1 MKELTKAEDQV
12 MQILWKLK
20 KAFVNDIIDK
30 IPEPKPAYNTVSTI
44 VRILE
49 KKGFV
54 SYNAYGKSHQYYP
67 LVEKTA
73 YSDFYLKSM
82 ITSYFGGSF
91 DNLVSFFAK
100 ENKLDIKDIDALMK
114 HVKGEIKTEDQ

>member
-20 KAFVNDIIDK
+20 KAFVNDIIDQ
-30 IPEPKPAYNTVSTI
+30 IAEPKPAYNTISTI

-54 SYNAYGKSHQYYP
+54 SYTAYGKSHQYYP

-82 ITSYFGGSF
+82 ISSYFGGSF
-91 DNLVSFFAK
+91 GNLVSFFAK
-100 ENKLDIKDIDALMK
+100 ENKLDIKDIDALLK
-114 HVKGEIKTEDQ
+114 QVKGEIKPEDQ